1 MSVDEFLAMAALAE
15 TTKANY
21 ARYLGYLQDWLGDK
35 SISEITPELFR
46 RFLASKNWGGC
57 SKWHAFTALRS
68 YIRFA
73 FGEGH
78 PFMAY
83 RMKREKPAPGRV
95 LTIEEVRRLVKSIDT
110 RKATG
115 ARNLVIVLLML
126 DSGLRAS
133 EVCSLEIGHLNL
145 PERSLYVQTK
155 GGGWKLKVFSDLT
168 AAYLEGWLVERQA
181 YARHGVKTVFVSIG
195 GTRPG
200 EPLTRHGLKDI
211 FCQLGKK
218 AGIPGL
224 TPHVMRRTF
233 ATLSMKRGA
242 PSRLVQVAGGWSR
255 IEMVERYTPTITAED
270 MRAYFATGVLG

>member
-1 MSVDEFLAMAALAE
+1 MEVDEFLARAALAE

-21 ARYLGYLQDWLGDK
+21 TRYLGYLQDWLGDRP
-35 SISEITPELFR
+35 ISEITPELFR
-46 RFLASKNWGGC
+46 DFLASKNWGGC
-57 SKWHAFTALRS
+57 SKWHAFTSLRS

-73 FGEGH
+73 FGESH
-78 PFMAY
+78 PFMSY
-83 RMKREKPAPGRV
+83 KMKRERPGPGRV
-95 LTIEEVRRLVKSIDT
+95 LTAEEVQRLVKSINT
-110 RKATG
+110 RRATG

-133 EVCSLEIGHLNL
+133 EVCGLEVGHLNL

-155 GGGWKLKVFSDLT
+155 GGSWKLKVYSDMT

-211 FCQLGKK
+211 FYQLGKK
-218 AGIPGL
+218 AGIEDL

-242 PSRLVQVAGGWSR
+242 PSRIVQAAGGWAR
-255 IEMVERYTPTITAED
+255 IDMLEQYTPTITAED
-270 MRAYFATGVLG
+270 MRPYFATGVLR